1 MADLITRQSDGKTFD
16 TSKILAEV
24 YDETNRRL
32 KVDASVTLTSD
43 INIGNVQV
51 YSTDGTD
58 ANTKYGKVDSTGQV
72 YVLVKDSSGNTLGS
86 TSAALD
92 VNIKSSGVTIGGNAE
107 QTPDAVAAT
116 KIVQSGGIAETTV
129 KTAVADG
136 DAVATWYDEYGR
148 QVLYGAN
155 LSANAID
162 TNIVNQAL
170 LNTITVTNLSGVT
183 ATGAGTAVDMS
194 NFNKITVS
202 YKATSAGT
210 GGTILTQG
218 SLDNDAWYT
227 LDTEAITTSGI
238 TYFALSDQKHKY
250 IRTNLTA
257 RTDGTYTTIIF
268 GGN

>member
-1 MADLITRQSDGKTFD
+1 MADIIKRESDGKTFD

-32 KVDASVTLTSD
+32 KVDSSITLTSD

-58 ANTKYGKVDSTGQV
+58 ANTKYGKVDSDGQV

-129 KTAVADG
+129 PTAVADG
-136 DAVATWYDEYGR
+136 DAVATWYNEYGQ
-148 QVLYGAN
+148 QVSYGAN
-155 LSANAID
+155 LSSNAID
-162 TNIVNQAL
+162 SNVVNQAL
-170 LNTITVTNLSGVT
+170 LNTITTTNLSAVT
-183 ATGAGTAVDMS
+183 ATGAGAAVDIS

-202 YKATSAGT
+202 YIASSVTT
-210 GGTILTQG
+210 GGTIKLQG
-218 SLDNDAWYT
+218 SLDNTNWY
-227 LDTEAITTSGI
+227 DIDSEAIGADGTTYYSISGE
-238 TYFALSDQKHKY
+238 KHKY